1 MLSSSPSSSLN
12 LQRTGWSNVNNYRS
26 TRVFMSY
33 SWESDA
39 HKSGVRELS
48 ERLTRNG
55 VNVRLDQW
63 HIGP

>member
-1 MLSSSPSSSLN
+1 
-12 LQRTGWSNVNNYRS
+12 
-26 TRVFMSY
+26 MSY